1 MRLLWSVASLGFMA
15 VACDS
20 KQDVPMPDLARV
32 ESGVIEKV
40 QSCRDAVV
48 ESPSVENWARYGRT
62 LHAHRMMLEAE
73 QAYLAAANLAGA
85 GNSAGF
91 EHLHLAGCAALEG
104 RAEQAIVYFQ
114 RALELRDEFLPTHLC
129 LALASERLG
138 KADLAA
144 RHYQRVLSVI
154 ESSHAR
160 LGLGRLALSSGK
172 AEAAVR
178 HFDKALATNPKH
190 REVYEAKAR
199 AHARLKEM
207 DKSRAAAKLAGDLAE
222 TTSYVD
228 PLLGKVNAE
237 AVDIH
242 SRFNRGSRH
251 ANAGRDSQA
260 IAEFSAVVKAR
271 PRHAEARY
279 YLASLYQR
287 IESYDQAMEH
297 ANLLLSQHAAQTSG
311 ATASSAGAQGR
322 PLIKKALEL
331 RARLHLKAG
340 RKSEAELDLRALL
353 KADPTHTWAKSQLGK

>member
-1 MRLLWSVASLGFMA
+1 LVVSLGFMA
-15 VACDS
+15 VACSS
-20 KQDVPMPDLARV
+20 KQEVPMPDLARV

-73 QAYLAAANLAGA
+73 QAYLAAANLAGTSE
-85 GNSAGF
+85 SAAF

-104 RAEQAIVYFQ
+104 RVEQSIAYLQ
-114 RALELRDEFLPTHLC
+114 RALELRNDFLPTHLC

-138 KADLAA
+138 NTGLAT
-144 RHYQRVLSVI
+144 RHYQRVLSMV

-160 LGLGRLALSSGK
+160 LGLGRLALRSGE
-172 AEAAVR
+172 AEVALR

-228 PLLGKVNAE
+228 PLLGKVSAE

-260 IAEFSAVVKAR
+260 IVEFSAVVKAR

-279 YLASLYQR
+279 YLAFLYQR
-287 IESYDQAMEH
+287 IKSDDQAMEH
-297 ANLLLSQHAAQTSG
+297 ANVILNQISDHKQ
-311 ATASSAGAQGR
+311 
-322 PLIKKALEL
+322 ALEL

-340 RKSEAELDLRALL
+340 RKPDAELDLRALL